1 MAYSYKTYSGT
12 GSQVDFNIAFDDE
25 PGIDGKPYLSSS
37 HIEVYLDA
45 VKQTSGYTIDETSSP
60 PKVTFD
66 SAPSSTVTVKIQRVT
81 PKTAGARVVDFQDGS
96 ILSESDLD
104 TAALQNLYIAQE
116 AQDVGVGGLPKT
128 TAGTEWTAGGL
139 RVTEIA
145 DPTDNQDAATRAYV
159 DAISTWGST
168 AAPQVW
174 ELTGTGSTNTF
185 TLSSPTPAASINEM
199 FVVYVDGIVQAPTAN
214 DLTTVRDYR
223 ITETAGVYSL
233 VFEADAF
240 GSGVSNPPSG
250 AVIYIQ
256 NFGYARS
263 VFDSPLT
270 LTADEATDTP
280 MSLKGASGQTA
291 KLLSIKTS
299 ANTEVAS
306 INVDGDI
313 AATDI
318 ACTNVTASA
327 TSAANAVTSST
338 TVVAGTGMT
347 ATTGNITATTGDFV
361 ATAGGLT
368 APAGLVK
375 ASKIGTYGIASN
387 PGANEVR
394 AVTLTADGTVSAA
407 SADITGNL
415 DAATVVTTG
424 DITVGGDVNM
434 SGGLTGPG
442 TIFAHVR
449 FVGRNS
455 AGTCTLRSNPI
466 NRNVASVVYESSV
479 NTGVDSQHHHIY
491 KVTFASNRPD
501 GKTLH
506 YAMCFPHMTTAVSGT
521 GPGYRVYDSFDAA
534 FTIAKYNW
542 IEVQTQTANSLKLHI
557 SDDLNGAT
565 DFSLIVF

>member
-306 INVDGDI
+306 IDVDGDI

-415 DAATVVTTG
+415 DAATIVTTG

-466 NRNVASVVYESSV
+466 NRNVASVVYESSA
-479 NTGVDSQHHHIY
+479 GSSVDSQHHHIY

>member
-174 ELTGTGSTNTF
+174 ELAGTGSTNTF

-223 ITETAGVYSL
+223 VTETAGVYSL

-270 LTADEATDTP
+270 LTADEVTDTP
-280 MSLKGASGQTA
+280 MSLKGTSGQTA

-306 INVDGDI
+306 IDVDGDI

-318 ACTNVTASA
+318 TCTNATASDTIA
-327 TSAANAVTSST
+327 SNKVTSAT

-347 ATTGNITATTGDFV
+347 ATTGDITATTGDIV

-368 APAGLVK
+368 ASVGLVK
-375 ASKIGTYGIASN
+375 ASRFATYGISGT
-387 PGANEVR
+387 PGVNEVR
-394 AVTLTADGTVSAA
+394 AATLTAVGTVSAA

-415 DAATVVTTG
+415 DASTIVTTG

-442 TIFAHVR
+442 TIFAHAR
-449 FVGRNS
+449 FRGRITT
-455 AGTCTLRSNPI
+455 GTCTILSTPT
-466 NRNVASVVYESSV
+466 NRNVTSVVYEGEV
-479 NTGVDSQHHHIY
+479 NPTVESQHHHIY

-501 GKTLH
+501 GASMH
-506 YAMCFPHMTTAVSGT
+506 YAMCFPNMTSGT
-521 GPGYRVYDSFDAA
+521 SYTGAGHRVYDSYDSTTS
-534 FTIAKYNW
+534 FTKYNW

-557 SDDLNGAT
+557 SDDLSGAT
-565 DFSLIVF
+565 DFTLIVF

>member
-415 DAATVVTTG
+415 DAATIVTTG
-424 DITVGGDVNM
+424 YITVGGDVNM

>member
-174 ELTGTGSTNTF
+174 ELAGTGSTNTF

-223 ITETAGVYSL
+223 ITETGGVYSL

-270 LTADEATDTP
+270 LTADEAADTP

-306 INVDGDI
+306 IDVDGDI

-318 ACTNVTASA
+318 TCTNVTASA
-327 TSAANAVTSST
+327 TSASNAVTSST

-368 APAGLVK
+368 ASAGLVK
-375 ASKIGTYGIASN
+375 ASKIGTYGIASD

-415 DAATVVTTG
+415 DAATIVTTG

-442 TIFAHVR
+442 TIFAHAR
-449 FVGRNS
+449 FQGRNS
-455 AGTCTLRSNPI
+455 AGTCTLRSNPT
-466 NRNVASVVYESSV
+466 NRNVTSVVYESSA
-479 NTGVDSQHHHIY
+479 NSGVDSQHHHIY

-501 GKTLH
+501 GGTLH
-506 YAMCFPHMTTAVSGT
+506 YAMCFPHMTTGVSGT
-521 GPGYRVYDSFDAA
+521 SPGYRVYDSYDSA
-534 FTIAKYNW
+534 FSSNKYNW
-542 IEVQTQTANSLKLHI
+542 IEVQTQTVNSLKLHI

-565 DFSLIVF
+565 DFTLIVF